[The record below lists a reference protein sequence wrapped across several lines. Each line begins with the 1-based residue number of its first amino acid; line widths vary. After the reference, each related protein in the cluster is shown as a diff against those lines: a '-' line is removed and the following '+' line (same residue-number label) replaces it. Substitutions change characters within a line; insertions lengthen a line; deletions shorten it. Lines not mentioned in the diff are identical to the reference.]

1 MPGSYSIDLRERVL
15 AACEAGEG
23 SQGEIARRF
32 RIGERTVSAW
42 LRAAREG
49 RRGPKPHGGGRPPVG
64 GRAETLAALVAERND
79 ATLADYAEQLA
90 ARTGVRRSLAAVC
103 RALMALGLVRKKSR
117 FMRPSRIARM
127 SSGRGT
133 PGGPSWPA
141 STHVGS
147 SSSMRVG
154 SIPG

>member
-64 GRAETLAALVAERND
+64 GRAATLAELVAERND
-79 ATLADYAEQLA
+79 ASLAAYAEQLA

-103 RALMALGLVRKKSR
+103 RALTALGLVRKKSR

-141 STHVGS
+141 STHVGL

>member
-1 MPGSYSIDLRERVL
+1 MPSSYSTDLRERVL
-15 AACEAGEG
+15 GACEAGEG

-49 RRGPKPHGGGRPPVG
+49 RRRPKRHGGGRPPVG
-64 GRAETLAALVAERND
+64 GQAGTLAELVAARND
-79 ATLADYAEQLA
+79 ATLAEYAEQLA
-90 ARTGVRRSLAAVC
+90 ERTGVRRSLAAVC
-103 RALMALGLVRKKSR
+103 RALKALGLVRKKSR
-117 FMRPSRIARM
+117 FVRPSRIARM

-141 STHVGS
+141 STCAAS
-147 SSSMRVG
+147 SSSTRAA
-154 SIPG
+154 SIHG

>member
-15 AACEAGEG
+15 GACEAGEG

-32 RIGERTVSAW
+32 RIGARTVSAW

-49 RRGPKPHGGGRPPVG
+49 RRRPKPHGGGRPPVG
-64 GRAETLAALVAERND
+64 GRAETLAELVAARND
-79 ATLADYAEQLA
+79 ATLAAYAEQLA
-90 ARTGVRRSLAAVC
+90 ERTGVRRSLAAVC
-103 RALMALGLVRKKSR
+103 RALKALGLVRKKSR

-127 SSGRGT
+127 SPGRGT

-141 STHVGS
+141 STHVGW

-154 SIPG
+154 SIHG